1 MFNGKVRLIK
11 VFVYLLKVKGFEI
24 MEGYH
29 GTSSHNLDSI
39 ISSQEISISEFKI
52 NSNFSMPR
60 NQRLVNDLGL
70 GFYLFISDD
79 YFNFD
84 GKHAAKE
91 YARHYKTDSKVL
103 KVGLPDEGL
112 RILDLNNTETRK
124 FFNAFREKF
133 FLQMHYNYGVSIKDD
148 GAKKRANLDGIF
160 LELLIQ
166 YKYKNMIDGVI
177 CDSYTPYYNDFRHL
191 SNIPN
196 GRELCL
202 RTTDLID
209 WDKCEEVS

>member
-1 MFNGKVRLIK
+1 
-11 VFVYLLKVKGFEI
+11 

-29 GTSSHNLDSI
+29 GTDSSNLDSI
-39 ISSQEISISEFKI
+39 ISSQQISVSEFQI
-52 NSNFSMPR
+52 NSSFSMPK

-79 YFNFD
+79 FFNFD
-84 GKHAAKE
+84 GKHSAKE
-91 YARHYKTDSKVL
+91 YARQYKTDSKVL
-103 KVGLPDEGL
+103 KVKLPDGL
-112 RILDLNNTETRK
+112 RILNLNNTETRK
-124 FFNAFREKF
+124 IFNAFREKF
-133 FLQMHYNYGVSIKDD
+133 FTKMYYNYGISIKND

-160 LELLIQ
+160 LEILIK
-166 YKYKNMIDGVI
+166 YKYGNNIDGVI
-177 CDSYTPYYNDFRHL
+177 CDSYTPYYNEFKHL

-209 WDKCEEVS
+209 WDNCEEVS